1 MRITAVDDK
10 HRKDNRIAD
19 MGGLLSNFSKRPKR
33 ERNTPPSLAKAVF
46 PFRDED
52 DPRIVYHLSERA
64 RRISLKVKTSDREVS
79 VVVPSARALPK
90 ARKFAR
96 EQRDWIEVQ
105 LEGLPP
111 AQPFE
116 PGGHILLRGELYAL
130 VSPPGRGRPKIDHQR
145 RIINVPAPDKESF
158 PGRVRRLLI
167 REAREELTA
176 ASHFYAEKL
185 GKKIGKI
192 SVRDTS
198 SRWGSCITRKG
209 EGHISYSWRLIS
221 APPFV
226 LDYVA
231 AHECAHMIEDNHSAA
246 FWDVCDSIF
255 DNVGTAKKWLRKNG
269 AFLHAVGAEW

>member
-1 MRITAVDDK
+1 
-10 HRKDNRIAD
+10 
-19 MGGLLSNFSKRPKR
+19 MGSFLSN
-33 ERNTPPSLAKAVF
+33 LAKPRSTEKSAAKALF
-46 PFRDED
+46 PFRDET
-52 DPRIVYHLSERA
+52 DPRIVYKLSERA
-64 RRISLKVKTSDREVS
+64 RRISLKVNTSDREVS
-79 VVVPSARALPK
+79 VVVPGVKALPK

-96 EQRDWIEVQ
+96 QQRDWIDVQ
-105 LEGLPP
+105 LESLPP
-111 AQPFE
+111 PQPFE
-116 PGGHILLRGELYAL
+116 AGGHILIRGELYQL
-130 VSPPGRGRPKIDHQR
+130 VSPPGRGRPKVDHER
-145 RIINVPAPDKESF
+145 RVVNVPSPDAESF
-158 PGRVRRLLI
+158 PGRVRRFLI

-185 GKKIGKI
+185 GKRIGKI

-231 AHECAHMIEDNHSAA
+231 AHECAHMVEDNHSAA
-246 FWDVCDSIF
+246 FWSVCESINDDVKRAS
-255 DNVGTAKKWLRKNG
+255 KWLRKNG

>member
-1 MRITAVDDK
+1 
-10 HRKDNRIAD
+10 
-19 MGGLLSNFSKRPKR
+19 MGGFLSNFAKRPNTSH
-33 ERNTPPSLAKAVF
+33 NTPKSDAKALF

-52 DPRIVYHLSERA
+52 DPRIIYRLSERA

-79 VVVPSARALPK
+79 VIVPGVRALPK
-90 ARKFAR
+90 AKKFAR
-96 EQRDWIEVQ
+96 DQRDWIEVQ
-105 LEGLPP
+105 LESLPP
-111 AQPFE
+111 PQPFE
-116 PGGHILLRGELYAL
+116 PGGHILMRGEIYEL
-130 VSPPGRGRPKIDHQR
+130 VSPPGRGRPKIDHER
-145 RIINVPAPDKESF
+145 RVINVPSPDAESF
-158 PGRVRRLLI
+158 PGRVRRFLI
-167 REAREELTA
+167 REAREELTN
-176 ASHFYAEKL
+176 ASHFYADKL
-185 GKKIGKI
+185 GKRIGKI

-255 DNVGTAKKWLRKNG
+255 DDVKKAKKWLKANG